1 MTNTAISHFYGDSK
15 NTANKQTKQN
25 ESTFIDTENKGVG
38 SREESV
44 RGFVKHVNYKL
55 GLPSASARIKSW
67 VAAAADFK
75 RPLTGVQSG
84 EQKWSTLCSLFDVF
98 WSRFV
103 SLILLSP
110 HIYKSSKI
118 LHGNS
123 HSSDKQK
130 LSERKY
136 VHDCMYPRFT
146 KITNIPIFP
155 LSRNF
160 SELSEV
166 MLPGLQSSF
175 CPK

>member
-1 MTNTAISHFYGDSK
+1 MSHFYGDSK
-15 NTANKQTKQN
+15 NINEQTKQN
-25 ESTFIDTENKGVG
+25 ESTFIDTQNKGVG

-44 RGFVKHVNYKL
+44 RGCVKQMSTINWDCHLPLQGLNHVLWQLLIFNAPWKEL
-55 GLPSASARIKSW
+55 RVESRNEA
-67 VAAAADFK
+67 
-75 RPLTGVQSG
+75 
-84 EQKWSTLCSLFDVF
+84 LCSPFDIF

-136 VHDCMYPRFT
+136 VHDCMYPVFT
-146 KITNIPIFP
+146 KITNIPIFT
-155 LSRNF
+155 LSSNF

-166 MLPGLQSSF
+166 LSPGLQSSF